1 LLYLIIQLHKNETTL
16 FGGIK
21 MRADILIKNGRCM
34 TMKDREIMDW
44 IAIKKSKIIAVG
56 HGLEYE
62 SFVGNETVVFDVNGS
77 TVLPGFIDSH
87 FHMVQTALNSVS
99 LDLSGVKTHEEVGE
113 KIKEA
118 SNSFMGDYIRGIRI
132 SEGQFQEKVYPGRIF
147 IDKYCNDVPVV
158 LNSMEY
164 QVSILNTCALLYFKI
179 PFTAEG
185 IEMDRKKMPTGIFRK
200 HANAILRTNIL
211 KNISDSTRKDATSEI
226 MSTLLMNGITTVNA
240 MEGGFMYCDKDAE
253 FVFEHGNDF
262 PIDMVLFYQTMD
274 IDRIK
279 AMGLN
284 RIGGC
289 LYIDGT
295 FGARTAAL
303 SFEYADCPGT
313 MGSLRMS
320 QQELNDFVIQ
330 CYKNNLQLAL
340 YTIGDRAIESALIA
354 HENALYQTGITG
366 LRHRLEH
373 AELVNDNQ
381 IERAKGLNIIFSMQP
396 SYETYWGGRG
406 KMYEQRLGENYKRT
420 NPFKKIIDKG
430 VVICGG
436 SDSDVTEPRPL
447 LGIHSAVNHPVAEHR
462 VDIYEALKMFTCNGA
477 YGIFEEN
484 NKGTLEVG
492 KLADVVILD
501 QDILS
506 VHSNDIDKIKVNVT
520 IKSGEILYNSLG

>member
-1 LLYLIIQLHKNETTL
+1 
-16 FGGIK
+16 

-34 TMKDREIMDW
+34 TMNDKEIKDWVAIEKDR
-44 IAIKKSKIIAVG
+44 IIAVG
-56 HGLEYE
+56 SGCEYE
-62 SFVGNETVVFDVNGS
+62 PIMGNETLVFDANGN

-87 FHMVQTALNSVS
+87 FHVVQTALDSVS
-99 LDLSGVKTHEEVGE
+99 IDLSRAKTHEEVGE

-118 SNSFMGDYIRGIRI
+118 SKLFMGDYIRGIRI
-132 SEGQFQEKVYPGRIF
+132 SEGQFKEKKYPDRVL

-158 LNSMEY
+158 LNSSEY
-164 QVSILNTCALLYFKI
+164 QESILNTYAMLYFKI

-185 IEMDRKKMPTGIFRK
+185 IDMDEKQMPTGIFRK
-200 HANAILRTNIL
+200 QANAILRTNIL
-211 KNISDSTRKDATSEI
+211 KNISKETRKVAISEI
-226 MSTLLMNGITTVNA
+226 MSTLLMNGITTLNA

-253 FVFEHGNDF
+253 FIFEHGSEF

-274 IDRIK
+274 IDKIK
-279 AMGLN
+279 AMGLK
-284 RIGGC
+284 RTGGS

-303 SFEYADCPGT
+303 SFVYADYPGT
-313 MGSLRMS
+313 MGSLLLS

-330 CYKNNLQLAL
+330 CYKNNLQLSL
-340 YTIGDRAIESALIA
+340 YTIGDRAIESALNA

-373 AELVNDNQ
+373 AELINDNQ
-381 IERAKGLNIIFSMQP
+381 IKRVKDLNIILSMQP
-396 SYETYWGGRG
+396 TYETYWGGRG
-406 KMYEQRLGENYKRT
+406 KMYEQRLGDNYKRT
-420 NPFKKIIDKG
+420 NPFRKIIDNG
-430 VVICGG
+430 VIICGG

-477 YGIFEEN
+477 YAIFEES
-484 NKGTLEVG
+484 NKGTLEAG
-492 KLADVVILD
+492 KLADIIILD

-506 VHSNDIDKIKVNVT
+506 APLEQIDKIKVSVT
-520 IKSGEILYNSLG
+520 IKSGEVLYNSLG

>member
-1 LLYLIIQLHKNETTL
+1 
-16 FGGIK
+16 
-21 MRADILIKNGRCM
+21 
-34 TMKDREIMDW
+34 
-44 IAIKKSKIIAVG
+44 
-56 HGLEYE
+56 
-62 SFVGNETVVFDVNGS
+62 
-77 TVLPGFIDSH
+77 
-87 FHMVQTALNSVS
+87 
-99 LDLSGVKTHEEVGE
+99 
-113 KIKEA
+113 
-118 SNSFMGDYIRGIRI
+118 
-132 SEGQFQEKVYPGRIF
+132 
-147 IDKYCNDVPVV
+147 
-158 LNSMEY
+158 
-164 QVSILNTCALLYFKI
+164 
-179 PFTAEG
+179 
-185 IEMDRKKMPTGIFRK
+185 MPTGIFRK

-506 VHSNDIDKIKVNVT
+506 VPSNDIDKIKVNVT
-520 IKSGEILYNSLG
+520 IKSGEILYNNLG

>member
-1 LLYLIIQLHKNETTL
+1 
-16 FGGIK
+16 
-21 MRADILIKNGRCM
+21 MRADILIRNGRCM
-34 TMKDREIMDW
+34 TMKDKEIMDW
-44 IAIKKSKIIAVG
+44 VAIEKNRIIAIGNNS
-56 HGLEYE
+56 EYE
-62 SFVGNETVVFDVNGS
+62 DLIGNETMVFDAKGN

-87 FHMVQTALNSVS
+87 FHAVQTALNSVS
-99 LDLSGVKTHEEVGE
+99 FDLSQVKTHEEMGE
-113 KIKEA
+113 KIREA
-118 SNSFMGDYIRGIRI
+118 SKFFVGDYIRGIRI
-132 SEGQFQEKVYPGRIF
+132 SEGQFKEKKYPGRVL

-158 LNSMEY
+158 VNSMEY
-164 QVSILNTCALLYFKI
+164 QVSILNTCAMLYFKI

-185 IEMDRKKMPTGIFRK
+185 IDMDEKQMPTGIFRK
-200 HANAILRTNIL
+200 QANAILRTNIL
-211 KNISDSTRKDATSEI
+211 KNISKTTRKSAVSQM
-226 MSTLLMNGITTVNA
+226 MSTLLMNGITTINA

-253 FVFEHGNDF
+253 FIFEHGNEF

-274 IDRIK
+274 IDKVK

-320 QQELNDFVIQ
+320 QQELNDFVLQ

-340 YTIGDRAIESALIA
+340 YTIGDRAIESALNA
-354 HENALYQTGITG
+354 HEKALYQTGITG

-373 AELVNDNQ
+373 AELINDKQ
-381 IERAKGLNIIFSMQP
+381 IKRAKDLNIILSMQP
-396 SYETYWGGRG
+396 SYEAYWGGKG
-406 KMYEQRLGENYKRT
+406 KMYEQRLGDNYKRT
-420 NPFKKIIDKG
+420 NPFKKIIDRG

-447 LGIHSAVNHPVAEHR
+447 LGIYSAINHPVEEHR
-462 VDIYEALKMFTCNGA
+462 VDLYEALKMFTCNGA

-484 NKGTLEVG
+484 IKGTLEVG

-501 QDILS
+501 KDISS
-506 VHSNDIDKIKVNVT
+506 VPFAEIDKIKVSIT
-520 IKSGEILYNSLG
+520 IKSGEILFNNLG

>member
-1 LLYLIIQLHKNETTL
+1 
-16 FGGIK
+16 

-34 TMKDREIMDW
+34 TMKDKEIKDW
-44 IAIKKSKIIAVG
+44 VAIEKNRIIAVG
-56 HGLEYE
+56 SGSEYE
-62 SFVGNETVVFDVNGS
+62 SVVGNETVVFDANGN

-87 FHMVQTALNSVS
+87 FHVVQTALDSVS
-99 LDLSGVKTHEEVGE
+99 LDLSDVKSHEEMGE
-113 KIKEA
+113 KIREA
-118 SNSFMGDYIRGIRI
+118 SKFLMGNYIRGIRI
-132 SEGQFQEKVYPGRIF
+132 SEGQFKEKKYPGRVL

-158 LNSMEY
+158 LNSLEY
-164 QVSILNTCALLYFKI
+164 QVSMLNTCAMLYFKI

-185 IEMDRKKMPTGIFRK
+185 IDMDEKQMPTGIFRK
-200 HANAILRTNIL
+200 QANAILRTNIL
-211 KNISDSTRKDATSEI
+211 KNISETTRKVAISET
-226 MSTLLMNGITTVNA
+226 MSTLLMNGITTINA

-253 FVFEHGNDF
+253 FVFEQGSEF

-274 IDRIK
+274 IEKIK

-313 MGSLRMS
+313 MGSLRLT

-340 YTIGDRAIESALIA
+340 YTIGDRAIESALNA

-373 AELVNDNQ
+373 AELINDKQ
-381 IERAKGLNIIFSMQP
+381 IERVKELNIILSMQP
-396 SYETYWGGRG
+396 SYETYWGGMG
-406 KMYEQRLGENYKRT
+406 KMYEQRLGDNYKRT
-420 NPFKKIIDKG
+420 NPFKKLIDKG

-447 LGIHSAVNHPVAEHR
+447 LGIHSALNHPVAEHR

-484 NKGTLEVG
+484 IKGTLEVG
-492 KLADVVILD
+492 KLADIVILD

-506 VHSNDIDKIKVNVT
+506 APLAQIDNIKVSLT
-520 IKSGEILYNSLG
+520 IKSGEVLFNRFG